1 LRSAEAKA
9 LGPNE
14 VDIFSTNALK
24 YRLHYSFLPTEGGIA
39 GIYRWR
45 IILADTNFFHQSVSA
60 ADYRG
65 RLNWLSTFY
74 QIR

>member
-1 LRSAEAKA
+1 MRVADAKQISIKA
-9 LGPNE
+9 P
-14 VDIFSTNALK
+14 
-24 YRLHYSFLPTEGGIA
+24 

-45 IILADTNFFHQSVSA
+45 IILADTDFFQQSVSA

-65 RLNWLSTFY
+65 RLNRPSTFY